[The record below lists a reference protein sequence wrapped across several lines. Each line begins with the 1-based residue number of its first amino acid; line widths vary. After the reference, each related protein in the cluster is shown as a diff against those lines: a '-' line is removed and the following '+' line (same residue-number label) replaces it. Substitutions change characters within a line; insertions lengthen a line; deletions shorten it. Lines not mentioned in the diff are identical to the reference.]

1 MQQNKDPESVLI
13 LDRNLKFNTDKILGQ
28 TKTMHCGDTATII
41 GYRKFNDID
50 IQFDDGTIVRHC
62 SLSAFKGCRIQHPK
76 YKIVLNNDE
85 AVGRHIIGESNMMSC
100 GLEATIIAYRSSR
113 DIDIQFSDGA
123 IAANKNYGNFRKG
136 KIDHPYTKPSASY
149 AERVIAGFLKAAK
162 IDFQSEWSDAT
173 LRGENQKKPLY
184 FDFAIFDNTR
194 NVVLLIE
201 YQGMQHFKEIE
212 MFGGAKSYKRL
223 KMHDQ
228 RKKDYAQINH
238 IPLLEIPYS
247 ISSLEDIVSFL
258 NGELRNY
265 SAISSFV
272 SPPIRVDSIDIS
284 DLNSTR
290 IGETNLMKCGMHAT
304 ITAYRSSSDIDV
316 QFEDGTILCGVSYRR
331 FVLKDLITK
340 ETSNKAKIAKKRIG
354 ETNVMKNGMTATIIR
369 YGNTFDIDIQFCDGT
384 IRKNQS
390 YSNFTN
396 GNIGNP
402 NFKK

>member
-1 MQQNKDPESVLI
+1 M
-13 LDRNLKFNTDKILGQ
+13 
-28 TKTMHCGDTATII
+28 
-41 GYRKFNDID
+41 
-50 IQFDDGTIVRHC
+50 
-62 SLSAFKGCRIQHPK
+62 
-76 YKIVLNNDE
+76 
-85 AVGRHIIGESNMMSC
+85 
-100 GLEATIIAYRSSR
+100 
-113 DIDIQFSDGA
+113 
-123 IAANKNYGNFRKG
+123 
-136 KIDHPYTKPSASY
+136 
-149 AERVIAGFLKAAK
+149 
-162 IDFQSEWSDAT
+162 
-173 LRGENQKKPLY
+173 
-184 FDFAIFDNTR
+184 
-194 NVVLLIE
+194 
-201 YQGMQHFKEIE
+201 
-212 MFGGAKSYKRL
+212 
-223 KMHDQ
+223 
-228 RKKDYAQINH
+228 
-238 IPLLEIPYS
+238 
-247 ISSLEDIVSFL
+247 EDVVSFL

-369 YGNTFDIDIQFCDGT
+369 YGNAFDIDIQFCDGT